1 MNLKTKNI
9 MAKVQLKESDVIKIV
24 KEATL
29 HTLNTILEGK
39 ANEISDDTVYA
50 ALEKSARKSDNIT
63 LDRET
68 SPNEKKVAQNQHK
81 FFKDEYKKRRDAA
94 NDKRKAVMDKHERE
108 YDKGK
113 RKFDGKKWKT
123 DNDD

>member
-1 MNLKTKNI
+1 

-50 ALEKSARKSDNIT
+50 AMQKSAKKSDDIA
-63 LDRET
+63 LDRDTSET
-68 SPNEKKVAQNQHK
+68 EKKVAQNQHK
-81 FFKDEYKKRRDAA
+81 LFKDEYKKRKDAA
-94 NDKRKAVMDKHERE
+94 NDKRRAVMDKHERE

-113 RKFDGKKWKT
+113 RKFNGKKWKT